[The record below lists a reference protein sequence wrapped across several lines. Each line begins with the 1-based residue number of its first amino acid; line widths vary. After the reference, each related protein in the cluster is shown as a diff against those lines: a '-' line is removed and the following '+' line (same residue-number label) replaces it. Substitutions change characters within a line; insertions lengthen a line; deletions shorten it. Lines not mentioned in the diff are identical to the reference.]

1 MSRIARIFSAASNNH
16 RAGTI
21 DLVEDRFKPFR
32 MLRLHGQLE
41 VSDELALVST
51 AVVDRSAGAVR
62 AQVVGRELPTPT
74 VIPNHER
81 HIRVHGLG
89 AERQHTQSARVVD
102 VADLVLSPIVITVE
116 FRTDAF
122 ARGYV
127 LVRQDQGVVARG
139 SRDRVEAQ
147 RELEHLHHEVADEAH
162 EAVLVELLRSG
173 SELTEA
179 PGVSQLAVGLG
190 EVTEGFLVGVQL
202 EAVVTFLAGLDSTQE
217 VLACHATAEDV
228 RSQQAKRGVHDRR
241 AGAVENS
248 QGGVTSANPGKRNRR
263 ETRLTSK
270 SAAADAAS
278 GVTRQFHR
286 LALEVVGGDPVR
298 RRAKNVVDD
307 LTEVL
312 LGLRLRHDLVE
323 AQDVRAPRLLFKRV
337 GAAGVAPTDL
347 VFRRVARLTNAT
359 VAS

>member
-1 MSRIARIFSAASNNH
+1 
-16 RAGTI
+16 
-21 DLVEDRFKPFR
+21 

-41 VSDELALVST
+41 VGDELALVST

-102 VADLVLSPIVITVE
+102 VADLVLSAIVIGIV
-116 FRTDAF
+116 FRPETF
-122 ARGYV
+122 ARSHV
-127 LVRQDQGVVARG
+127 LVRQNQGVVTTGCGRI
-139 SRDRVEAQ
+139 EAQ

-162 EAVLVELLRSG
+162 EAILVELLGSG

-217 VLACHATAEDV
+217 VLAGHATAEDV
-228 RSQQAKRGVHDRR
+228 RSQQTKRSSGHGR
-241 AGAVENS
+241 AGAVENA
-248 QGGVTSANPGKRNRR
+248 QGGVTSANPRERDRR

-270 SAAADAAS
+270 SAAADARRL
-278 GVTRQFHR
+278 VTRQLHR
-286 LALEVVGGDPVR
+286 LALEVVGRNPVR

-323 AQDVRAPRLLFKRV
+323 AQNV
-337 GAAGVAPTDL
+337 
-347 VFRRVARLTNAT
+347 
-359 VAS
+359 